1 MSLALLIALVLGTG
15 LGLAVTVARR
25 RELRSMRVGLESRE
39 RAKQTGAAQALL
51 QHPVVDLSR
60 CLGCGTCVAACPEEG
75 VLEMLHGQAAV
86 IRGGR
91 CVGHA
96 ACETECPTG
105 AVTVTLGNL
114 AERDDV
120 PAITEQFE
128 AKGQHGLFLAGEVTA
143 HALIKTAI
151 EHGKLVAGEVARR
164 AELDG
169 PAPEGVTEL
178 LIVGAGPAGLACALA
193 AKECGVQAVLLDQ
206 EAELGGTVARY
217 PRAKLVLTQPVQMPL
232 YGKLRETT
240 YTKEELM
247 ERWHTMAREQELAF
261 EGGHTFEQ
269 LERLTDGTFLVKT
282 SRGKLRARSVCLAIG
297 RRGTPRKLGVP
308 GEELPH
314 VAYDLVDAQAFRN
327 QPILVV
333 GGGDSAVE
341 AALGLAEQPGNR
353 VTLAYRREAFFRL
366 RAQNELRI
374 EQARKSGR
382 IDVRFAT
389 EVDEIRADSVQLT
402 GATETE
408 ELPCSAVFV
417 QAGGIAPTERLRQ
430 AGVSFDHESTDAG
443 TQEAGTGLLRALAI
457 GFTLS
462 LGALAFVLWH
472 RDYYLLDQAARPAH
486 EKHDLLRPGL
496 GIGLG
501 LGLASLALIG
511 ANLLYLARRYGKIG
525 FTFGSLSAWMTL
537 HVATGVLAFL
547 FAALHA
553 ALGPR
558 DTVGG
563 RAFWL
568 MAILIATGA
577 IGRYLYSFV
586 PRAANGRELA
596 LSEARARL
604 ERLSSAW
611 DRTHT
616 SFAEKAREEMNAMIE
631 RRQWRGH
638 FVGRLGALFGAQ
650 HDLARVT
657 RNLDRRAREEGLAD
671 DQRHETL
678 RLVRG
683 AHRAALMAAHYEDL
697 RAVMS
702 TWRWIHR
709 WGALLLLALV
719 GLHVAYALSYGAH
732 LFEEPSFRVPEPES
746 PITESAPVE
755 AGTRVLPAAE
765 PAP

>member
-1 MSLALLIALVLGTG
+1 MSLVLLVMLVLGTG

-25 RELRSMRVGLESRE
+25 RELRAMQAGLQTRE
-39 RAKQTGAAQALL
+39 AGERSGAGQALL

-86 IRGGR
+86 VRGGR

-120 PAITEQFE
+120 PVVTEQFE
-128 AKGQHGLFLAGEVTA
+128 AEGQHGLFLAGEVTA

-151 EHGKLVAGEVARR
+151 EQGKAVAGEVLRR
-164 AELDG
+164 QELDG
-169 PAPEGVTEL
+169 PADQGVVEL
-178 LIVGAGPAGLACALA
+178 LIIGAGPAGLACALA
-193 AKECGVQAVLLDQ
+193 AKEHGIAAWLIDQ
-206 EAELGGTVARY
+206 EHELGGTVARY
-217 PRAKLVLTQPVQMPL
+217 PRAKLVLTQPVEMPL

-247 ERWHTMAREQELAF
+247 ARWRAMANEQQIDF
-261 EGGHTFEQ
+261 EGGHTFES
-269 LERLTDGTFLVKT
+269 LERLEDGCFSVQT
-282 SRGKLRARSVCLAIG
+282 SRGELIARSVCLAIG

-308 GEELPH
+308 GEHLPH
-314 VAYDLVDAQAFRN
+314 VAYDLIDAQAYRDR
-327 QPILVV
+327 QVLVV
-333 GGGDSAVE
+333 GGGDSAIE

-353 VTLAYRREAFFRL
+353 ITLAYRRESFFRL
-366 RAQNELRI
+366 RAQNEQRI
-374 EQARKSGR
+374 AQAQADGR
-382 IDVRFAT
+382 VQVLFQT
-389 EVDEIRADSVQLT
+389 EVQSIEPDRVQLR
-402 GATETE
+402 GLAGVETIA
-408 ELPCSAVFV
+408 CDAIFV
-417 QAGGIAPTERLRQ
+417 QAGGVAPTDRLRA
-430 AGVSFDHESTDAG
+430 AGVSFDHGASESG
-443 TQEAGTGLLRALAI
+443 TSEVGTGFLRALAI
-457 GFTLS
+457 GFALS

-472 RDYYLLDQAARPAH
+472 RDYYLLERAARPAH

-501 LGLASLALIG
+501 LGIASIG
-511 ANLLYLARRYGKIG
+511 LVAANLLYLARRYGKLG
-525 FTFGSLSAWMTL
+525 LTFGSLSVWMTL
-537 HVATGVLAFL
+537 HVGTGVLAFL
-547 FAALHA
+547 FALLHA
-553 ALGPR
+553 ALEPR

-568 MAILIATGA
+568 MAILIATGM

-596 LSEARARL
+596 LSEARAQL

-611 DRTHT
+611 DRAHT
-616 SFAEKAREEMNAMIE
+616 SFAERAREELGGLIE
-631 RRQWRGH
+631 RRQWSGN

-657 RNLDRRAREEGLAD
+657 RDLDRQARSEGLAD

-678 RLVRG
+678 ELFRS
-683 AHRAALMAAHYEDL
+683 AHRSALMAAHYEDL
-697 RAVMS
+697 RAIMN

-719 GLHVAYALSYGAH
+719 GLHVVYALSYGSS
-732 LFEEPSFRVPEPES
+732 FSGESDFRVREEPSATELSIEARAGGGPGPE
-746 PITESAPVE
+746 A
-755 AGTRVLPAAE
+755 RR
-765 PAP
+765 